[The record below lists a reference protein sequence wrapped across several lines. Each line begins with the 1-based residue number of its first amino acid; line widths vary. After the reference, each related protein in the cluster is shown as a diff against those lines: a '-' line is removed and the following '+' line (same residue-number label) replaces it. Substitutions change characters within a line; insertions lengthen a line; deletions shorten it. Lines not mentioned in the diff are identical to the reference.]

1 MMCFSGGMDVE
12 RLKVNRPSGCAILF
26 GAYDHSVAPCD
37 WFSNWYGFEY
47 SQSHISV

>member
-1 MMCFSGGMDVE
+1 MMYFSGGMDVE
-12 RLKVNRPSGCAILF
+12 RLKVDRPSGCAILF

-37 WFSNWYGFEY
+37 RFSNWYGFEY